1 MGKFFNGL
9 LLGLLLGVAAY
20 WFVEKKARQ
29 NPEAEKRYEESAA
42 RARESSSDTAHQLSA
57 AFKAKL
63 ETLKLNSDSV
73 KDELARSGKIVR
85 SKTPDIGEQVQD
97 AATDARIVAAIK
109 AKYVADSDISAW
121 QISVESDQGHVTL
134 SGTVSS
140 PEYIGKAVAVALDT
154 DGVRGVTY
162 NLEVKK

>member
-1 MGKFFNGL
+1 M
-9 LLGLLLGVAAY
+9 
-20 WFVEKKARQ
+20 
-29 NPEAEKRYEESAA
+29 
-42 RARESSSDTAHQLSA
+42 SA

-85 SKTPDIGEQVQD
+85 RKTPDIGEQVQD

-121 QISVESDQGHVTL
+121 KISVECDQGHVIL

-140 PEYIGKAVAVALDT
+140 PEYIGKAVAVALET
-154 DGVRGVTY
+154 DGVRDVTY
-162 NLEVKK
+162 NLEVK